1 MNQHQKKTLLQIRF
15 QIFKQNRSAW
25 ISLLLFGFLFLF
37 SSCAEILA
45 NDKPL
50 ILKYDGSYY
59 FPVFKQ
65 YPETIF
71 GGTLESNTDYKDPFV
86 IKSIRTKGWMI
97 WPPVHYSFLTV
108 NKQGD
113 RTFPS
118 PPSSENW
125 LGTDSGGRDVFAQ
138 ILYGLRLSILFG
150 CLLSITTVVI
160 GVIIGAFM
168 GYHGG
173 KIDMIGQRIMEI
185 WGGFPVSYL
194 IMMLSSFIIPSF
206 LVLLGIMLL
215 FSWIGQANLV
225 RYEFLQARKH
235 SYVLSA
241 KALGVPDGVIIF
253 RHILPNAL
261 VTTMSFL
268 PFMLAGSITTL
279 TSLDFLGF
287 GLPADAPAL
296 GEILAQGKNNLF
308 APWIG
313 LSGFGVLALIL
324 VLLLFVGE
332 GLRDAFDPQLNKT
345 SF

>member
-1 MNQHQKKTLLQIRF
+1 MNHHQRTSLLQIRLR
-15 QIFKQNRSAW
+15 IFKQNKSAW
-25 ISLLLFGFLFLF
+25 FSLLLFSFLFLL
-37 SSCAEILA
+37 SISAEILA

-50 ILKYDGSYY
+50 ILKYNESYY
-59 FPVFKQ
+59 FPIFKQ

-71 GGTLESNTDYKDPFV
+71 GGTLESNADYKDPFV
-86 IKSIRTKGWMI
+86 MKNIESAGWML

-113 RTFPS
+113 RAFPS

-138 ILYGLRLSILFG
+138 LLYGLRLSILFG
-150 CLLSITTVVI
+150 CLLTSISVVV

-168 GYHGG
+168 GYYGG
-173 KIDMIGQRIMEI
+173 RVDMVGQRIMEI

-206 LVLLGIMLL
+206 MLLLGIMLL

-235 SYVLSA
+235 AYVLSA
-241 KALGVPDGVIIF
+241 KALGVSDGAIIF

-287 GLPADAPAL
+287 GLPVDAPAL

-313 LSGFGVLALIL
+313 LSGFGVLALVL
-324 VLLLFVGE
+324 VLLLFIGE
-332 GLRDAFDPQLNKT
+332 GLRDAFDPQLNRVR
-345 SF
+345 

>member
-1 MNQHQKKTLLQIRF
+1 MSQKKTSLLHIRVR
-15 QIFKQNRSAW
+15 IFKQNTSAW
-25 ISLLLFGFLFLF
+25 FSLLFFTFLVFF
-37 SSCAEILA
+37 SMGAEILA

-50 ILKYDGSYY
+50 ILKYNDSYY
-59 FPVFKQ
+59 FPIFKQ
-65 YPETIF
+65 YPEKIF
-71 GGTLESNTDYKDPFV
+71 GGVLESNADYKDPFV
-86 IKSIRTKGWMI
+86 IKSIESKGWML
-97 WPPVHYSFLTV
+97 WPPVRYSYLTV
-108 NKQGD
+108 NKQGNSA
-113 RTFPS
+113 FPS

-125 LGTDSGGRDVFAQ
+125 LGTDAGGRDVFAQ

-150 CLLSITTVVI
+150 CILTGTSIAVGI
-160 GVIIGAFM
+160 IIGAFM
-168 GYHGG
+168 GYYGG
-173 KIDMIGQRIMEI
+173 RIDLIGQRCMEI

-206 LVLLGIMLL
+206 FLLLGIMLL

-225 RYEFLQARKH
+225 RYEFLQARKQ

-241 KALGVPDGVIIF
+241 KALGVSDSVIIF

-287 GLPADAPAL
+287 GLPVDAPAL
-296 GEILAQGKNNLF
+296 GEILVQGKNNLF

-313 LSGFGVLALIL
+313 LSGFGILALIL
-324 VLLLFVGE
+324 ILLLFIGE
-332 GLRDAFDPQLNKT
+332 GVRDAFDPSLNKT
-345 SF
+345 NF